1 MAEIMQWEYR
11 VESLGSVWKGARDAD
26 IEALLDEWGE
36 EGWEVF
42 SLEKPYGS
50 SQVRIVAKR
59 PLGDNARRYRRWPE

>member
-1 MAEIMQWEYR
+1 MAETIQWEYR
-11 VESLGSVWKGARDAD
+11 VESLGSFWRGVKDSE

-59 PLGDNARRYRRWPE
+59 PLSESARRYRGWPG